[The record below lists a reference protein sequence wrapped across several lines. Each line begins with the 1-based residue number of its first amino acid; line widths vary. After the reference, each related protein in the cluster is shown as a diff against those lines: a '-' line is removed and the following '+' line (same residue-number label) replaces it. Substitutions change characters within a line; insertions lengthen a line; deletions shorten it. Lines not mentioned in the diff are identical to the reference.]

1 MLYLVT
7 PALSARALTPRLL
20 EDLAVNIV
28 QEISSGLIH
37 AVEDFVE
44 KDLDVE
50 GELPRVLATEA
61 GSGYQFNIKISARLN
76 TGIFVEYFN
85 FFIYITQCEN

>member
-1 MLYLVT
+1 MLYIVT

-61 GSGYQFNIKISARLN
+61 GSGYQFISKYYGFPRSWRAPN
-76 TGIFVEYFN
+76 N
-85 FFIYITQCEN
+85 YISGYRTIS

>member
-1 MLYLVT
+1 MVNGTRDCDIFSVASSVT
-7 PALSARALTPRLL
+7 PALSARALTPCLF
-20 EDLAVNIV
+20 EDLAVNIF

-50 GELPRVLATEA
+50 EELPRVLATEA
-61 GSGYQFNIKISARLN
+61 GSGWQFKKM
-76 TGIFVEYFN
+76 
-85 FFIYITQCEN
+85 